1 MLIVRYL
8 RSLQIAV
15 VWIMVYGVLGY
26 GVWGMVD
33 GVWGIDVWLMGYG
46 SLNNLDKNRKNH
58 NILEK
63 CFAVR
68 DNYCV
73 FAKKAVILQRDFVRA
88 ASSLTETSSR
98 ARVFTCDEER

>member
-1 MLIVRYL
+1 
-8 RSLQIAV
+8 
-15 VWIMVYGVLGY
+15 
-26 GVWGMVD
+26 MVD
-33 GVWGIDVWLMGYG
+33 GVWVIGVWLMVYY

-63 CFAVR
+63 CFAIR

-73 FAKKAVILQRDFVRA
+73 CSKKAVILQRDCVRA
-88 ASSLTETSSR
+88 ASSLTEASSR

>member
-1 MLIVRYL
+1 
-8 RSLQIAV
+8 
-15 VWIMVYGVLGY
+15 
-26 GVWGMVD
+26 MVD
-33 GVWGIDVWLMGYG
+33 GVWVIGVWLMVYY

-63 CFAVR
+63 CFAIR

-73 FAKKAVILQRDFVRA
+73 CAKKAVILQRDFVRD
-88 ASSLTETSSR
+88 ASSLTEASSR